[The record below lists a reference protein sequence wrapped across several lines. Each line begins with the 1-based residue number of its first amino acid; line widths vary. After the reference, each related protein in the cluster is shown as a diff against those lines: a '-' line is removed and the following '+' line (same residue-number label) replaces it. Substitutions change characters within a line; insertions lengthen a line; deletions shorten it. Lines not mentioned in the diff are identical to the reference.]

1 MSTFQHGLVAG
12 LQEARNT
19 QYIWRGIQL
28 EACFEWP
35 CCQVKG
41 FVLYPIDTS
50 NTWSWCWGGKGFPLP
65 LMLRIPFAWI
75 LQMKVTKSRL
85 AKEKTDLTR
94 YIQESS
100 QRNVTHGGG
109 KISWL
114 IHHLTQF
121 PSGASGK
128 EPACQC
134 RKHDMGLIA
143 GLGRSPGGVFLPG
156 EPHGQRS
163 LVGYGL

>member
-1 MSTFQHGLVAG
+1 MYFILSTPAIHGHGVG
-12 LQEARNT
+12 EERV
-19 QYIWRGIQL
+19 
-28 EACFEWP
+28 F
-35 CCQVKG
+35 
-41 FVLYPIDTS
+41 LY
-50 NTWSWCWGGKGFPLP
+50 P

-94 YIQESS
+94 HIQESS

-109 KISWL
+109 KILWL

-143 GLGRSPGGVFLPG
+143 GLGRSPRGVFLPG